1 MPVPPASLPDR
12 STPDPGAERRPSL
25 SYGHHRNT
33 SIVHGIQHSRNT
45 SFANPQSPS
54 PLSPQIIAAAGGGNV
69 HTLDGSMMI
78 SHDEFSDSPGGINPS
93 SARYG
98 PAVTAG
104 AEPRHIPDG
113 NTQIFRG
120 PERRLERTDSLRVKR
135 DHDHG
140 RSQSRNH
147 QGRNVGEMALHHL
160 FNSFVGQADQ
170 KINQCVSDVQGA
182 EPKVESVCGPGVDPA
197 FDQLI
202 YALGHVAREKPKPLI
217 DTLMFWRKAKS
228 EKANDKK
235 KELEATRAALQPIHE
250 MGSSSRPS
258 LPHNQY
264 GPVHAP
270 THATLALQQAV
281 VEAERKS
288 TVSIYL
294 LCRVLMEII
303 GQSSLSYVTEE
314 MAERLEDIIYSQL
327 KQADPDSLEESPLKN
342 ANWVIF
348 GRLLGVMSD
357 MNFDSVASRFVSDL
371 KEMQKHLV
379 IKGLQPRAVEGKA
392 VLIIRGMK
400 YLRLKFQPE
409 EAWSHSCDLMLS
421 LGELFAGVHGQPVKH
436 AYCHLFEEFLLP
448 IAATAT
454 SEVNVPKWKLVIDTI
469 KPRLTQMLS
478 KPKHWQAA
486 FPLMAILT
494 CASPTEVFASQWMS
508 LISPLGP
515 KLKERTTRPYALRN
529 VCRLVWT
536 YLYRIAE
543 PHGITIRKLE
553 DVIRLV
559 FQPGRRSYLSTEA
572 TIAEPIIQ
580 LIRFIGF
587 KYQDL
592 CFRNII
598 FPLMNSDQ
606 FGLGKELKVE
616 NLEPERMV
624 IGIRAF
630 LAVMADLE
638 KGEQPP
644 FPERFP
650 DDDLLQPMEMPMQP
664 ISPRPSMQMR
674 SPKAVT
680 LKEERLSRP
689 VMIADFPEITKE
701 SYNKFCKI
709 LGEITIIC
717 DNAFGGQAVLD
728 EKFSSQAPKTPM
740 AEAFSFGRRDDHL
753 GASDVRQGFYDL
765 LHVAVQ
771 ALPRCLSPHINFNHL
786 INLLC
791 TGTAHVQSGIAASSA
806 QSLKSIARQSHAQQ
820 VTIGFARFIF
830 NFEDRYATMSDGGML
845 GPGHIESTLRL
856 YVELLQIWIDEIKHR
871 IQRASTEPFD
881 GDPDRGASLSLSGV
895 DAYVDEIESHGLFFL
910 CSPSRRVRTFAV
922 TVLRLVT
929 EFDTALGKE
938 SSRVIRIL
946 EGSPQLVMDVNDEKL
961 SVAERSRLQR
971 GLRRSNLNST
981 LVELCGSDA
990 PYDSTLWFKMFPNL
1004 VGISSEICPFAV
1016 AHTRNSV
1023 CGRLLQMQSIIQSLA
1038 HMPRPAPNPPL
1049 DMAANRGRLHT
1060 TPELTIEQW
1069 KLYLIF
1075 ACTTLTTARGQQT
1088 PHQTPIHSRKGSKSS
1103 QKNSQNN
1110 RVYSAELLFDNV
1122 APLLQ
1127 APNPAV
1133 RGAAVGGLGSINQN
1147 IYRQL
1152 LESLQPLVKKCDE
1165 DAKMRLATQ
1174 MQMHQRSVSVPPRRD
1189 RSVDYLR
1196 TEVTYVYKLTS
1207 HFLRSPEV
1215 YGDDWILNNLIS
1227 YTKDLRLFLNDQ
1239 EVQNEWSYSKLR
1251 SHYCGVME
1259 ELFEGINRTKDP
1271 IRWMPFQA
1279 RKAAFTLMEDWC
1291 GYSPNQNQIQLREN
1305 TMRRS
1310 VLERE
1315 HDPGNKQFATASMEI
1330 ERKELRTAALSAMAS
1345 LCGGPIRIQT
1355 ESGVNLQFDVRRLLV
1370 WIDSIFETPSDKV
1383 HSIGRRAL
1391 RNLILH
1397 NKEHPYLIE
1406 RSVEMCYLSRHSK
1419 SLESYFEVV
1428 TQVLT
1433 EREDF
1438 VLPFYKVLSAGLY
1451 ALGNESNKI
1460 RMKSLRILRILEER
1474 QQKNSKLQDLD
1485 ISISDKT
1492 IAVYKAAQFEMS
1504 RRLAKQHAEIA
1515 FYVFSEFAF
1524 YFRQLQP
1531 DQQRNMVAAM
1541 LPWIQII
1548 ELQVEPNGNPTASS
1562 YMLLVNLFEITVKS
1576 GNILHNEIQ
1585 ALWQALATGPHAG
1598 NVQLVLDFI
1607 ISLCSDKREQNFVD
1621 YAKQIVVY
1629 LSNTPAGSKVV
1640 EFLLLKITPR
1650 AMAPEKREH
1659 IQAPAECVM
1668 FPYVADLGT
1677 VLASGNKQS
1686 GFSLGQLCLILL
1698 VDLMV
1703 SPIQLTKENVPLLLQ
1718 AVLVLWDHYTPI
1730 VQDQAREMLVHLMH
1744 ELVISKID
1752 VVGTSPDKK
1761 YIEDFIE
1768 SIRQHHPK
1776 VVWSYE
1782 DANGKDDDESTLRV
1796 PEAMQYV
1803 ATEVVKIF
1811 TITYPGI
1818 REEWGRTTLN
1828 WATNCPVRHLACR
1841 SFQLFRCI
1849 LSSLDQTMLGDMLA
1863 RLSNTISDE
1872 DDEIITFSMEILT
1885 TLRTIIEELDR
1896 TDLIQYPQLFWTTCA
1911 CLQTVHEEEFME
1923 SLAMLDKLLDKL
1935 DLGDP
1940 AVLKLLKDHY
1950 PDHWEGGSFDGL
1962 AELVY
1967 KGVKSSTCL
1976 DRTLRILEK
1985 LSALPPSELVGPDNV
2000 LLFTL
2005 LANLPRYLQTYE
2017 QEARDSTA
2025 FASAE
2030 NLANIAEC
2038 KGHSDV
2044 ATALRGFAATR
2055 YRAAR
2060 DFLNQLVPA
2069 LRLSFFPEHDFKSLV
2084 FLMGLLLNKN
2094 PWVKIKTMDLLC
2106 VIIQDIDLRKPDVS
2120 TKGSDLISPLLRLL
2134 QTEFCLQALQVLD
2147 HILNTPLSGTANPL
2161 ERHHIR
2167 MSMAGSHSTRAF
2179 RKEYERTQSLYGIPE
2194 ETGWSIPMP
2203 AVCSAMTRHN
2213 VHAVFYTTAPAEVSV
2228 AAEVTTP
2235 KIEFRAEEYPSLYSS
2250 FPPDE
2255 RTITMSSE
2263 GTRGDGNIGDLMQ
2276 TLDDLDDFFED
2287 DTVVDYG
2294 SSTAIPSSPSLSRF
2308 HSGSSLQVRENLYDQ
2323 QTAPILHKSLTRNAS
2338 VSSFQTGFA
2347 DMKITPTR
2355 SVDHSIMTPT
2365 AFSSPIVQAS
2375 STSTPNLPLPSARQQ
2390 MHSRSVT
2397 SPSVNPQQ
2405 QGVSRASPAGGYG
2418 HALTSSTS
2426 SLSGPGPG
2434 PAIDEDEEFLSEED
2448 LGPPR
2453 APFIPPGPPIIGRSS
2468 IDTVNSRPS
2477 PAGSSISTAST
2488 ASATGPSGPAS
2499 APTGP
2504 LHIGRGGDG
2513 PSNASSL
2520 VSIPPIITSS
2530 LGGSASASGGANPV
2544 VIPGPNI
2551 NLHSS
2556 KDAPPPPGSSSS
2568 SSNSNTNNSN
2578 SNSNF
2583 SLENM
2588 MRPFAQSRS
2597 VGAGL
2602 RSGMR
2607 RLTGGEKDRGERVG
2621 IGDPSSPIISN
2632 NHALNNPFHTPTLNA
2647 TNAPGSSSSGG
2658 IGSRKKEGDA
2668 LRQPHPFLQQRSI
2681 TSPQIPQ
2688 LPRLPPL
2695 PGAVTGTG
2703 ALGVGGAGGL
2713 ERDRERERERPRS
2726 GDM

>member
-45 SFANPQSPS
+45 SFANPQSPN
-54 PLSPQIIAAAGGGNV
+54 PLSPQIIAAVGGGSV

-78 SHDEFSDSPGGINPS
+78 SHDEFSDSPGGINTS

-235 KELEATRAALQPIHE
+235 KELEATRAALQPIQE

-258 LPHNQY
+258 LPHTQY

-379 IKGLQPRAVEGKA
+379 VKGLQPRAVEGKA

-856 YVELLQIWIDEIKHR
+856 YVELLQIWIDEIKQR

-971 GLRRSNLNST
+971 GLRRSNLHST

-1038 HMPRPAPNPPL
+1038 HMPRPAPYPPL
-1049 DMAANRGRLHT
+1049 DMSANRGRLHT

-1133 RGAAVGGLGSINQN
+1133 REAAVGGLGSINQN

-1174 MQMHQRSVSVPPRRD
+1174 MQMHQRSVSVPPRRN

-1227 YTKDLRLFLNDQ
+1227 FTKDLRLFLNDQ

-1950 PDHWEGGSFDGL
+1950 PEHWEGGSFDGL

-2025 FASAE
+2025 LASAE

-2069 LRLSFFPEHDFKSLV
+2069 LRMSFFPEHDFKSLV

-2213 VHAVFYTTAPAEVSV
+2213 VHAVFYTTAPAEVAV

-2294 SSTAIPSSPSLSRF
+2294 SSTAVPSSPSLSRF

-2338 VSSFQTGFA
+2338 VSSFQSGFA

-2365 AFSSPIVQAS
+2365 AFSSPNVQAS

-2397 SPSVNPQQ
+2397 SP
-2405 QGVSRASPAGGYG
+2405 GGHG

-2504 LHIGRGGDG
+2504 LHIGRGADG

-2520 VSIPPIITSS
+2520 VSTPPIITSS

-2544 VIPGPNI
+2544 VIPGPPSL

-2556 KDAPPPPGSSSS
+2556 KDAAPPPPPGSSGS

-2621 IGDPSSPIISN
+2621 IGDPSSPVVGNNNNQPPNLNPNNNASSIS
-2632 NHALNNPFHTPTLNA
+2632 
-2647 TNAPGSSSSGG
+2647 GSSG

-2668 LRQPHPFLQQRSI
+2668 LRQQHPFLQQRSI

-2703 ALGVGGAGGL
+2703 ALGVGGGGGL
-2713 ERDRERERERPRS
+2713 GQGAERERERERPRS

>member
-1 MPVPPASLPDR
+1 MLATICRTITTPTSPHHPRSMLLPLASLPQRAPSSRSQTPVVAVSRDR
-12 STPDPGAERRPSL
+12 STPDPGAERRPSQ

-45 SFANPQSPS
+45 SFANAQSPS
-54 PLSPQIIAAAGGGNV
+54 PLSPQIIAAAGGANV
-69 HTLDGSMMI
+69 HALDGSMMI
-78 SHDEFSDSPGGINPS
+78 SHDDFSDPASGINTS
-93 SARYG
+93 GSARYG
-98 PAVTAG
+98 ASVTAG

-170 KINQCVSDVQGA
+170 KINQCVSDLQSA

-235 KELEATRAALQPIHE
+235 KELEATRAALQPIQE

-258 LPHNQY
+258 MPHAQY

-421 LGELFAGVHGQPVKH
+421 LGELFAAVHGQPVKH

-508 LISPLGP
+508 LIGPLGP
-515 KLKERTTRPYALRN
+515 KLKERSTRPYALRN
-529 VCRLVWT
+529 ICRLVWT
-536 YLYRIAE
+536 FLYRIAE

-553 DVIRLV
+553 EIIRLV

-592 CFRNII
+592 CFRSII

-606 FGLGKELKVE
+606 FGQGKELKVE
-616 NLEPERMV
+616 HLEPERMV

-650 DDDLLQPMEMPMQP
+650 DDDLLQPMEVPMQP
-664 ISPRPSMQMR
+664 ISPRPSMPMR
-674 SPKAVT
+674 SPKAVN

-728 EKFSSQAPKTPM
+728 EKFSSQTPKTPM

-791 TGTAHVQSGIAASSA
+791 TGTAHVQSSIAASSA
-806 QSLKSIARQSHAQQ
+806 QSLKSIARQQHAQQ

-856 YVELLQIWIDEIKHR
+856 YVELLQIWIDEIKQR
-871 IQRASTEPFD
+871 IQRAASDPMD
-881 GDPDRGASLSLSGV
+881 GESPDRGALLSLSGV

-946 EGSPQLVMDVNDEKL
+946 EGSPQVVMDVNDEKL

-971 GLRRSNLNST
+971 GMRRSNLHST

-1038 HMPRPAPNPPL
+1038 HMPRPAPYPPL
-1049 DMAANRGRLHT
+1049 EMAANRGRMLHT

-1075 ACTTLTTARGQQT
+1075 ACTTLTTARAQQT
-1088 PHQTPIHSRKGSKSS
+1088 PHQTPVHSRKGSKSS

-1133 RGAAVGGLGSINQN
+1133 REAAVGGLGSINQN

-1174 MQMHQRSVSVPPRRD
+1174 MQMHQRSVSGPPPRRD

-1251 SHYCGVME
+1251 THYCGVME

-1310 VLERE
+1310 ILERE

-1370 WIDSIFETPSDKV
+1370 WIDSIFDTPSDKV

-1406 RSVEMCYLSRHSK
+1406 RSVEMCYLSRLSK

-1438 VLPFYKVLSAGLY
+1438 VLPFYKVLSACLY
-1451 ALGNESNKI
+1451 ALGNESNQI

-1474 QQKNSKLQDLD
+1474 QMKNSKLQDLD

-1585 ALWQALATGPHAG
+1585 ALWQALANGPHAG
-1598 NVQLVLDFI
+1598 NVQLVLDFV

-1650 AMAPEKREH
+1650 AMAPEKREP

-1668 FPYVADLGT
+1668 FPYVADLGS

-1744 ELVISKID
+1744 ELVISRID
-1752 VVGTSPDKK
+1752 IANTTPDKK

-1776 VVWSYE
+1776 IVWSYE
-1782 DANGKDDDESTLRV
+1782 DANGKDEDESNLRV

-1811 TITYPGI
+1811 TIAYPGI

-1849 LSSLDQTMLGDMLA
+1849 LSSLDQNMLGDMLA

-1885 TLRTIIEELDR
+1885 TLRTLIEELDR

-1940 AVLKLLKDHY
+1940 AVVKLLKDHY
-1950 PDHWEGGSFDGL
+1950 PEHWDGGSFDGL

-1976 DRTLRILEK
+1976 DRSVRILEK

-2017 QEARDSTA
+2017 QETRDSPA
-2025 FASAE
+2025 LASAE

-2038 KGHSDV
+2038 KGHSEL
-2044 ATALRGFAATR
+2044 ATALRGFAVTR
-2055 YRAAR
+2055 YRAAK

-2069 LRLSFFPEHDFKSLV
+2069 LRTSFFPEHDFKSLV

-2094 PWVKIKTMDLLC
+2094 PWVKIKTMDVLC
-2106 VIIQDIDLRKPDVS
+2106 VIIQDIDLRKPEVS

-2134 QTEFCLQALQVLD
+2134 QTDFCLQALQVLD

-2203 AVCSAMTRHN
+2203 AVCSSMTRHN
-2213 VHAVFYTTAPAEVSV
+2213 VHAVFYTTAPAEIAV

-2235 KIEFRAEEYPSLYSS
+2235 KIEFRAEEYPSVYSA
-2250 FPPDE
+2250 FPPDD

-2287 DTVVDYG
+2287 DTVMDYG
-2294 SSTAIPSSPSLSRF
+2294 SSTAVPSSPSLSRF
-2308 HSGSSLQVRENLYDQ
+2308 HNGGSLQVRENLYDQ

-2355 SVDHSIMTPT
+2355 SADHSIMTPT
-2365 AFSSPIVQAS
+2365 AFSSPIVQPS
-2375 STSTPNLPLPSARQQ
+2375 STSTPNLPLPTARSQ

-2397 SPSVNPQQ
+2397 SPSVNAQQ
-2405 QGVSRASPAGGYG
+2405 PGVSRASPAGGHG
-2418 HALTSSTS
+2418 HALTASTS

-2453 APFIPPGPPIIGRSS
+2453 APFIPQGPPIIGRSS
-2468 IDTVNSRPS
+2468 IDAVHNSRPS
-2477 PAGSSISTAST
+2477 PAGSSISTTST

-2504 LHIGRGGDG
+2504 LHITGSG
-2513 PSNASSL
+2513 PPSMSN
-2520 VSIPPIITSS
+2520 SS
-2530 LGGSASASGGANPV
+2530 LGSVPPIVTSTAGSASASGGANPV
-2544 VIPGPNI
+2544 MTPG
-2551 NLHSS
+2551 
-2556 KDAPPPPGSSSS
+2556 GS
-2568 SSNSNTNNSN
+2568 NN

-2607 RLTGGEKDRGERVG
+2607 RLTGGEKDRERDRSDRSG
-2621 IGDPSSPIISN
+2621 GLDPSSPIVG
-2632 NHALNNPFHTPTLNA
+2632 
-2647 TNAPGSSSSGG
+2647 GSS
-2658 IGSRKKEGDA
+2658 SRKKEGDA
-2668 LRQPHPFLQQRSI
+2668 LRQQFQQRSI
-2681 TSPQIPQ
+2681 TSPQVPQ

-2695 PGAVTGTG
+2695 PGLAGLPGTVTGTG
-2703 ALGVGGAGGL
+2703 AYGA
-2713 ERDRERERERPRS
+2713 ERPRS
-2726 GDM
+2726 GDP

>member
-1 MPVPPASLPDR
+1 MKEAPNAGWHAANNLSHYNQPDFPAPPCESPVSRGRAPTITSQRAPSSRSQTPVVAVPSRDR
-12 STPDPGAERRPSL
+12 STPDPGVERRPSQ

-45 SFANPQSPS
+45 SFANAQSPS
-54 PLSPQIIAAAGGGNV
+54 PLSPQIIAAVGGGNA
-69 HTLDGSMMI
+69 HALDGSMMI
-78 SHDEFSDSPGGINPS
+78 SHDEFSDPG
-93 SARYG
+93 ARYG
-98 PAVTAG
+98 GAVTAG

-135 DHDHG
+135 EHDHG

-235 KELEATRAALQPIHE
+235 KELEATRAALQPIQE
-250 MGSSSRPS
+250 MGNSSRPS
-258 LPHNQY
+258 LPHTQY

-400 YLRLKFQPE
+400 YLRIKFQPE

-454 SEVNVPKWKLVIDTI
+454 SEVNIPKWKLVIDTI

-508 LISPLGP
+508 LISPLGA

-674 SPKAVT
+674 SPKAVN

-689 VMIADFPEITKE
+689 VMIADFPEIAKE

-856 YVELLQIWIDEIKHR
+856 YVELLQIWIDEIKQR
-871 IQRASTEPFD
+871 IQRASAEPID

-946 EGSPQLVMDVNDEKL
+946 EGSPQVVMDVNDEKL

-971 GLRRSNLNST
+971 GMRRSNLHST

-1038 HMPRPAPNPPL
+1038 HMPRPAPYPPL
-1049 DMAANRGRLHT
+1049 DMTQNRGRMLHT

-1075 ACTTLTTARGQQT
+1075 ACTTLTTARAQQT
-1088 PHQTPIHSRKGSKSS
+1088 PQQTPIHSRKGSKSS

-1133 RGAAVGGLGSINQN
+1133 REAAVGGLGSINQN

-1174 MQMHQRSVSVPPRRD
+1174 LQMHQRSVSVPPRRD

-1251 SHYCGVME
+1251 THYCGVME

-1406 RSVEMCYLSRHSK
+1406 RSVEMCYLSRFSK

-1451 ALGNESNKI
+1451 ALGNESNQI

-1504 RRLAKQHAEIA
+1504 RRLAKQHSEIA

-1650 AMAPEKREH
+1650 AMAPEKREP

-1752 VVGTSPDKK
+1752 LVSTSPDKK

-1940 AVLKLLKDHY
+1940 AVLKLLKDHH
-1950 PDHWEGGSFDGL
+1950 PEHWEGGSFDGL

-1976 DRTLRILEK
+1976 DRSLRILEK

-2017 QEARDSTA
+2017 QEAKDCSA
-2025 FASAE
+2025 LASAE
-2030 NLANIAEC
+2030 NLANIAEI

-2055 YRAAR
+2055 YRAAK

-2213 VHAVFYTTAPAEVSV
+2213 VHAVFYTTAPAEVAV
-2228 AAEVTTP
+2228 ASEVTTP
-2235 KIEFRAEEYPSLYSS
+2235 KIEFRAEEYPSVYSS

-2287 DTVVDYG
+2287 DTVVEYG
-2294 SSTAIPSSPSLSRF
+2294 SSTAVPSSPSLSRF

-2355 SVDHSIMTPT
+2355 SADHSVMTPT

-2390 MHSRSVT
+2390 MHARSVT
-2397 SPSVNPQQ
+2397 SPSVNAQQ
-2405 QGVSRASPAGGYG
+2405 QGVSRASPAGGHG
-2418 HALTSSTS
+2418 HALTASTS

-2453 APFIPPGPPIIGRSS
+2453 APFIPTGPPIIGRSS

-2477 PAGSSISTAST
+2477 PAGSSISTTST

-2499 APTGP
+2499 APIGP
-2504 LHIGRGGDG
+2504 LHIGGGGGG
-2513 PSNASSL
+2513 PSSHASL
-2520 VSIPPIITSS
+2520 VSIPPIITSAS
-2530 LGGSASASGGANPV
+2530 GSASASGGAHPV
-2544 VIPGPNI
+2544 VLPGP
-2551 NLHSS
+2551 
-2556 KDAPPPPGSSSS
+2556 KEVPPPHGSSSS
-2568 SSNSNTNNSN
+2568 N
-2578 SNSNF
+2578 NSNF

-2588 MRPFAQSRS
+2588 IRPFAQGRS

-2607 RLTGGEKDRGERVG
+2607 RLTGGEKDHNRGGGGV
-2621 IGDPSSPIISN
+2621 DPSSPIV
-2632 NHALNNPFHTPTLNA
+2632 
-2647 TNAPGSSSSGG
+2647 GG
-2658 IGSRKKEGDA
+2658 VLGWSAGTAASRKKESDA
-2668 LRQPHPFLQQRSI
+2668 LRQGFQQRSI
-2681 TSPQIPQ
+2681 TAPQVPQ

-2695 PGAVTGTG
+2695 PGVVTGTG
-2703 ALGVGGAGGL
+2703 ALGVV
-2713 ERDRERERERPRS
+2713 ERERPRS
-2726 GDM
+2726 GDP